1 MPGEEVPKDRRFAA
15 FTLEGAHRRFVAMV
29 QDIKDAWRRD
39 KSQWLIKTGVCSTL
53 LLGTSALYAHKLL
66 SSLRATG
73 CSTDSMLL
81 GFGAVYTGRLLLS
94 MHVFQS
100 RPPDWHEVPIVYMA
114 FIPSIFA
121 TFVVARAPTAVC
133 DARHYA
139 AALLYAAGSALSSV
153 SEYQRYVFKANP
165 ANKGKLMTTGLWAMS
180 MHINYLGDS
189 VLFTGWTLAAVGA
202 WWAWWVP
209 VVITVLFVKMHI
221 PGLDEYLKDRYPK
234 EFPAYA
240 ARTAKFLPG
249 IY

>member
-1 MPGEEVPKDRRFAA
+1 
-15 FTLEGAHRRFVAMV
+15 MV

-73 CSTDSMLL
+73 CSTVHTDSMLL

-94 MHVFQS
+94 MHIFQS

-133 DARHYA
+133 DPRHYA